1 MWKLAALPL
10 LKLVDWTCMMM
21 RSLHSQYVSCMLVLI
36 SEHFLQHALM
46 FSPCKFF
53 CIYDIFPMLCDV
65 DAKKMLKSTSVFELQ
80 WKYMAWK
87 IYWCCPCSYTSSSL
101 CGLLVFSSRGLLVWS
116 LENDTYGDWRGAQEV
131 SCKFAVSHVKK
142 SFVQFMPEPEF

>member
-21 RSLHSQYVSCMLVLI
+21 RSLHSQNVSCMLVLI

-53 CIYDIFPMLCDV
+53 CTYDIFPMLCDV

-80 WKYMAWK
+80 
-87 IYWCCPCSYTSSSL
+87 
-101 CGLLVFSSRGLLVWS
+101 
-116 LENDTYGDWRGAQEV
+116 
-131 SCKFAVSHVKK
+131 
-142 SFVQFMPEPEF
+142 